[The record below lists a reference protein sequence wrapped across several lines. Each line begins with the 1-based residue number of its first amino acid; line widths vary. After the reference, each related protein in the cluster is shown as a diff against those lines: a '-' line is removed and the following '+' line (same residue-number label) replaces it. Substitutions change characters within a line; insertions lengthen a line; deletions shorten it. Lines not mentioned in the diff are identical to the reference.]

1 MGRIGGDEFVI
12 LSHCFSEGQSQ
23 RLAER
28 IIKGLEGRDVKTA
41 NCLVPVSA
49 SVGVFITSEPS
60 VKLDTLIQQADANM
74 YKAKE
79 RRRRKK

>member
-1 MGRIGGDEFVI
+1 
-12 LSHCFSEGQSQ
+12 
-23 RLAER
+23 
-28 IIKGLEGRDVKTA
+28 
-41 NCLVPVSA
+41 
-49 SVGVFITSEPS
+49 VFITSEPS